1 MAEVA
6 RRTQSERYAIQ
17 QYRKGRL
24 PAQVIP
30 EIVEKYGYTE
40 STAFDRAYVAWK
52 RFKESLAHISDN
64 AAEYCLGTLQK
75 IVEDSMECEDR
86 KNALKAIDQIAKIL
100 KLTEGERKVD
110 VNVNFGFDFDGENK
124 DGDENN

>member
-6 RRTQSERYAIQ
+6 RKIQAEKYAIQ

-30 EIVEKYGYTE
+30 EIMEKYEYTE
-40 STAFDRAYVAWK
+40 STAYDRAYDAWK
-52 RFKESLAHISDN
+52 RFKQSLAHISDN

-75 IVEDSMECEDR
+75 IVEESMNDKDR
-86 KNALKAIDQIAKIL
+86 KNALKALDQIAKIL
-100 KLTEGERKVD
+100 KLTEGDRKVD
-110 VNVNFGFDFDGENK
+110 VNVNFGFDFDGENNGK
-124 DGDENN
+124 SDN

>member
-86 KNALKAIDQIAKIL
+86 KNALKAIDQIARIM
-100 KLTEGERKVD
+100 KLTENERKEID
-110 VNVNFGFDFDGENK
+110 VNVQFDFNTGGE
-124 DGDENN
+124 

>member
-6 RRTQSERYAIQ
+6 RKIQAEKYAIQ

-30 EIVEKYGYTE
+30 EIMEKYEYTE
-40 STAFDRAYVAWK
+40 STAYDRAYDAWK
-52 RFKESLAHISDN
+52 RFKQSLAHISDN

-75 IVEDSMECEDR
+75 IVEESMNDKDR

-100 KLTEGERKVD
+100 KLTEGDRKVD
-110 VNVNFGFDFDGENK
+110 VNVNFGFDFDGENNGES
-124 DGDENN
+124 DN

>member
-1 MAEVA
+1 MAESS

-24 PAQVIP
+24 PAQIIP
-30 EIVEKYGYTE
+30 EIAEKYGYTE
-40 STAFDRAYVAWK
+40 STAFDRAYDAWK
-52 RFKESLAHISDN
+52 RFKVSLTHIADN

-100 KLTEGERKVD
+100 KLTESERKEID
-110 VNVNFGFDFDGENK
+110 VNVQFDFNTGGE
-124 DGDENN
+124 

>member
-1 MAEVA
+1 MAESS
-6 RRTQSERYAIQ
+6 RRTQSEKYAIQ

-24 PAQVIP
+24 PVQVIP
-30 EIVEKYGYTE
+30 EIMEKYEYTE

-100 KLTEGERKVD
+100 KLTESERKEID
-110 VNVNFGFDFDGENK
+110 VNVQFDFNTGGE
-124 DGDENN
+124 

>member
-6 RRTQSERYAIQ
+6 RKVQAEKYAIK

-30 EIVEKYGYTE
+30 EIMEKYEYTE
-40 STAFDRAYVAWK
+40 STAYDRAYDAWK
-52 RFKESLAHISDN
+52 KYKQSLAHISDN

-75 IVEDSMECEDR
+75 IVEESMNDKDR
-86 KNALKAIDQIAKIL
+86 KNALKALDQIAKIL
-100 KLTEGERKVD
+100 KLTEAERKEID
-110 VNVNFGFDFDGENK
+110 VNVQFDFNTGNE
-124 DGDENN
+124 

>member
-24 PAQVIP
+24 PVQVIP
-30 EIVEKYGYTE
+30 EIAEKYGYTE
-40 STAFDRAYVAWK
+40 STAFDRAYDAWK
-52 RFKESLAHISDN
+52 RFKQSLAHISDN

-86 KNALKAIDQIAKIL
+86 KNALKAIDQISKIL
-100 KLTEGERKVD
+100 KLTESERKEID
-110 VNVNFGFDFDGENK
+110 VNVQFDFNTGGE
-124 DGDENN
+124 

>member
-6 RRTQSERYAIQ
+6 RKTQAERYAIQ

-24 PAQVIP
+24 PVQVIP
-30 EIVEKYGYTE
+30 EIMEKYDYTE
-40 STAFDRAYVAWK
+40 STAFDRAYDAWK
-52 RFKESLAHISDN
+52 RFKTSLAHISDN

-100 KLTEGERKVD
+100 KLTESERKEID
-110 VNVNFGFDFDGENK
+110 VNVQFDFNTGGE
-124 DGDENN
+124 

>member
-1 MAEVA
+1 MAEAA
-6 RRTQSERYAIQ
+6 RKTQSEKYAIQ

-30 EIVEKYGYTE
+30 EIMEKYEYTE
-40 STAFDRAYVAWK
+40 STAFDRAYDAWK
-52 RFKESLAHISDN
+52 RFKTSLAHISDN

-100 KLTEGERKVD
+100 KLTESERKEID
-110 VNVNFGFDFDGENK
+110 VNVQFDFNTGGE
-124 DGDENN
+124 

>member
-1 MAEVA
+1 MAEAA
-6 RRTQSERYAIQ
+6 RKTQSEKYAIQ

-24 PAQVIP
+24 PVQVIP
-30 EIVEKYGYTE
+30 EIAEKYGYTE
-40 STAFDRAYVAWK
+40 STAFDRAYDAWK

-86 KNALKAIDQIAKIL
+86 KNALKAIDQISKIL
-100 KLTEGERKVD
+100 KLTESERKEID
-110 VNVNFGFDFDGENK
+110 VNVQFDFNT
-124 DGDENN
+124 GDE

>member
-6 RRTQSERYAIQ
+6 RKVQAEKYAIQ

-24 PAQVIP
+24 PVQVIP
-30 EIVEKYGYTE
+30 EIMEKYEYTE
-40 STAFDRAYVAWK
+40 STAYDRAYDAWK
-52 RFKESLAHISDN
+52 RFKQSLAHISDN

-75 IVEDSMECEDR
+75 IVEESMNDKDR

-100 KLTEGERKVD
+100 KLTEGDRKVD
-110 VNVNFGFDFDGENK
+110 VNVNFGFDFDGENN
-124 DGDENN
+124 GESNN

>member
-24 PAQVIP
+24 PVQVIP

-40 STAFDRAYVAWK
+40 STAFDRAYDAWK
-52 RFKESLAHISDN
+52 RFKTSLAHISDN

-86 KNALKAIDQIAKIL
+86 KNALKAIDQISKIL
-100 KLTEGERKVD
+100 KLTESERKEID
-110 VNVNFGFDFDGENK
+110 VNVQFDFNT
-124 DGDENN
+124 GDE

>member
-24 PAQVIP
+24 PVQVIP
-30 EIVEKYGYTE
+30 EIAEKYGYTE

-86 KNALKAIDQIAKIL
+86 KNALKAIDKIAKIL
-100 KLTEGERKVD
+100 KLTESERKELD
-110 VNVNFGFDFDGENK
+110 VNVQFDFNTGGE
-124 DGDENN
+124 

>member
-6 RRTQSERYAIQ
+6 RKVQAEKYAIQ

-30 EIVEKYGYTE
+30 EIMEKYEYTE
-40 STAFDRAYVAWK
+40 STAYDRAYDAWK
-52 RFKESLAHISDN
+52 RFKQSLAHISDN

-75 IVEDSMECEDR
+75 IVEESMNDKDR

-100 KLTEGERKVD
+100 KLTEGDRKVD
-110 VNVNFGFDFDGENK
+110 VNVNFGFDFDGENNGK
-124 DGDENN
+124 SDN

>member
-24 PAQVIP
+24 PVQVIP

-52 RFKESLAHISDN
+52 RFKESLAHITDN

-100 KLTEGERKVD
+100 KLTESERKEID
-110 VNVNFGFDFDGENK
+110 VNVQFDFNTGGE
-124 DGDENN
+124 

>member
-6 RRTQSERYAIQ
+6 RKVQAEKYAIQ

-30 EIVEKYGYTE
+30 EIMEKYEYTE
-40 STAFDRAYVAWK
+40 STAYDRAYDAWK
-52 RFKESLAHISDN
+52 RFKQSLAHISDN

-75 IVEDSMECEDR
+75 IVEESMNDKDR

-100 KLTEGERKVD
+100 KLTEGDRKVD
-110 VNVNFGFDFDGENK
+110 VNVNFGFDFDGENN
-124 DGDENN
+124 GESNN

>member
-24 PAQVIP
+24 PVQVIP
-30 EIVEKYGYTE
+30 EIAEKYGYTE
-40 STAFDRAYVAWK
+40 STAFDRAYDAWK
-52 RFKESLAHISDN
+52 RFKQSLAHISDN

-86 KNALKAIDQIAKIL
+86 KNALKAIDQIAKIM
-100 KLTEGERKVD
+100 KLTENERKEID
-110 VNVNFGFDFDGENK
+110 VNVQFDFNTGGE
-124 DGDENN
+124 

>member
-1 MAEVA
+1 MAEAA
-6 RRTQSERYAIQ
+6 RKTQSERYAIQ

-52 RFKESLAHISDN
+52 RFKESLAHITDN

-75 IVEDSMECEDR
+75 IVEESMDDKDR
-86 KNALKAIDQIAKIL
+86 KNALKAIDQIARIM
-100 KLTEGERKVD
+100 KLTENERKEID
-110 VNVNFGFDFDGENK
+110 VNVQFDFNTGGE
-124 DGDENN
+124 

>member
-24 PAQVIP
+24 PVQVIP
-30 EIVEKYGYTE
+30 EIAEKYGYTE
-40 STAFDRAYVAWK
+40 STAFDRAYDAWK
-52 RFKESLAHISDN
+52 RFKQSLAHISDN

-86 KNALKAIDQIAKIL
+86 KNALKAIEQISKIL
-100 KLTEGERKVD
+100 KLTESERKEID
-110 VNVNFGFDFDGENK
+110 VNVQFDFNTGGE
-124 DGDENN
+124 

>member
-6 RRTQSERYAIQ
+6 RKVQAEKYAIK

-30 EIVEKYGYTE
+30 EIMEKFEYAE
-40 STAFDRAYVAWK
+40 STAYDRAYDAWK
-52 RFKESLAHISDN
+52 KYKQSLAHISDN

-75 IVEDSMECEDR
+75 IVEDSMNDKDR
-86 KNALKAIDQIAKIL
+86 KNALKALDQIAKIL
-100 KLTEGERKVD
+100 KLTEAERKEID
-110 VNVNFGFDFDGENK
+110 VNVQFDFNTGNE
-124 DGDENN
+124 

>member
-6 RRTQSERYAIQ
+6 RKVQAEKYAIK
-17 QYRKGRL
+17 QYRRGRL

-30 EIVEKYGYTE
+30 EIMEKFEYAE
-40 STAFDRAYVAWK
+40 STAYDRAYDAWK
-52 RFKESLAHISDN
+52 RFKQSLAHISDN

-75 IVEDSMECEDR
+75 IVEDSMNDSDR
-86 KNALKAIDQIAKIL
+86 KNALKALDQIAKIL

-110 VNVNFGFDFDGENK
+110 VNVNFGFDFDGENN
-124 DGDENN
+124 GESNN

>member
-52 RFKESLAHISDN
+52 RFKESLAHITDN

-75 IVEDSMECEDR
+75 IVEESMNDKDR
-86 KNALKAIDQIAKIL
+86 KNALKAIDQIARIM
-100 KLTEGERKVD
+100 KLTENERKEID
-110 VNVNFGFDFDGENK
+110 VNVQFDFNTGGE
-124 DGDENN
+124 

>member
-6 RRTQSERYAIQ
+6 RKVQAEKYAIK

-30 EIVEKYGYTE
+30 EIMEKFEYAE
-40 STAFDRAYVAWK
+40 STAYDRAYDAWK
-52 RFKESLAHISDN
+52 KYKQSLAHISDN

-75 IVEDSMECEDR
+75 IVEDSMNDSDR
-86 KNALKAIDQIAKIL
+86 KNALKALDQIAKIL
-100 KLTEGERKVD
+100 KLTEAERKEID
-110 VNVNFGFDFDGENK
+110 VNVQFDFNTGNE
-124 DGDENN
+124 

>member
-6 RRTQSERYAIQ
+6 RKVQAEKYAIQ

-30 EIVEKYGYTE
+30 EIMEKFEYAE
-40 STAFDRAYVAWK
+40 STAYDRAYDAWK
-52 RFKESLAHISDN
+52 KYKQSLAHISDN

-75 IVEDSMECEDR
+75 IVEDSMNDSDR
-86 KNALKAIDQIAKIL
+86 KNALKALDQIAKIL
-100 KLTEGERKVD
+100 KLTEAERKEID
-110 VNVNFGFDFDGENK
+110 VNVQFDFNTGNE
-124 DGDENN
+124 

>member
-6 RRTQSERYAIQ
+6 RKVQAEKYAIQ

-30 EIVEKYGYTE
+30 EIMKKYDYTE
-40 STAFDRAYVAWK
+40 STAYDRAYDAWK
-52 RFKESLAHISDN
+52 RFKQSLAHISDN

-75 IVEDSMECEDR
+75 IVEESMNDKDR

-100 KLTEGERKVD
+100 KLTEGERKEID
-110 VNVNFGFDFDGENK
+110 VNVQFDFNTGNE
-124 DGDENN
+124 

>member
-6 RRTQSERYAIQ
+6 RKTQSERYAIQ

-24 PAQVIP
+24 PVQVIP
-30 EIVEKYGYTE
+30 EIMEKYDYTE
-40 STAFDRAYVAWK
+40 STAFDRAYDAWK
-52 RFKESLAHISDN
+52 RFKQSLAHISDN

-100 KLTEGERKVD
+100 KLTESERKEID
-110 VNVNFGFDFDGENK
+110 VNVQFDFNTGGE
-124 DGDENN
+124 

>member
-24 PAQVIP
+24 PVQVIP
-30 EIVEKYGYTE
+30 EIAEKYGYTE
-40 STAFDRAYVAWK
+40 STAFDRAYDAWK
-52 RFKESLAHISDN
+52 RFKQSLAHISDN

-100 KLTEGERKVD
+100 KLTESERKEID
-110 VNVNFGFDFDGENK
+110 VNVQFDFNTGGE
-124 DGDENN
+124 

>member
-6 RRTQSERYAIQ
+6 RKVQAEKYAIQ

-30 EIVEKYGYTE
+30 EIMEKFEYAE
-40 STAFDRAYVAWK
+40 STAYDRAYDAWK
-52 RFKESLAHISDN
+52 KYKQSLAHISDN

-75 IVEDSMECEDR
+75 IVEDSMNDKDR
-86 KNALKAIDQIAKIL
+86 KNALKALDQIAKIL
-100 KLTEGERKVD
+100 KLTEAERKEID
-110 VNVNFGFDFDGENK
+110 VNVQFDFNTGNE
-124 DGDENN
+124 

>member
-6 RRTQSERYAIQ
+6 RKVQAEKYAIK

-30 EIVEKYGYTE
+30 EIMEKFEYAE
-40 STAFDRAYVAWK
+40 STAYDRAYDAWK
-52 RFKESLAHISDN
+52 KYKQSLAHISDN

-75 IVEDSMECEDR
+75 IVEDSMNDSDR
-86 KNALKAIDQIAKIL
+86 KNALKALDQIAKIL

-110 VNVNFGFDFDGENK
+110 VNVNFGFDFDGENN
-124 DGDENN
+124 GESNN

>member
-52 RFKESLAHISDN
+52 RFKESLAHITDN
-64 AAEYCLGTLQK
+64 AAEYCIGTLQK
-75 IVEDSMECEDR
+75 IVEESMNDKDR
-86 KNALKAIDQIAKIL
+86 KNALKAIDQIAKIM
-100 KLTEGERKVD
+100 KLTESERKEID
-110 VNVNFGFDFDGENK
+110 VNVQFDFNTGGE
-124 DGDENN
+124 

>member
-6 RRTQSERYAIQ
+6 RKVQAEKYAIK
-17 QYRKGRL
+17 QYRRGRL

-30 EIVEKYGYTE
+30 EIMEKFEYAE
-40 STAFDRAYVAWK
+40 STAYDRAYDAWK
-52 RFKESLAHISDN
+52 KYKQSLAHISDN

-75 IVEDSMECEDR
+75 IVEDSMNDSDR
-86 KNALKAIDQIAKIL
+86 KNALKALDQIAKIL

-110 VNVNFGFDFDGENK
+110 VNVNFGFDFDGENN
-124 DGDENN
+124 GESNN

>member
-100 KLTEGERKVD
+100 KLTESERKEID
-110 VNVNFGFDFDGENK
+110 VNVQFDFNTGGE
-124 DGDENN
+124 

>member
-6 RRTQSERYAIQ
+6 RKIQAEKYAIQ

-30 EIVEKYGYTE
+30 EIMEKYEYTE
-40 STAFDRAYVAWK
+40 STAYDRAYDAWK
-52 RFKESLAHISDN
+52 RFKQSLAHISDN

-75 IVEDSMECEDR
+75 IVEESMNDKDR
-86 KNALKAIDQIAKIL
+86 KNALKALDHIAKIL
-100 KLTEGERKVD
+100 KLTEAERKEID
-110 VNVNFGFDFDGENK
+110 VNVQFDFNTGNE
-124 DGDENN
+124 